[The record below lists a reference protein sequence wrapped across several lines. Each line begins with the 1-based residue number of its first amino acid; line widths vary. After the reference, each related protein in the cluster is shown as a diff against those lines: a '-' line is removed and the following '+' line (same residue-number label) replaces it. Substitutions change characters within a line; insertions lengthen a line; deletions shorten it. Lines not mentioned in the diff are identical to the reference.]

1 MICYDNITI
10 KSGETLVALT
20 EKKNPKKHEHRY
32 HLQQQAALAVKTFIF
47 PGYIKE
53 DSSYIIEMT
62 VTCWDLIPDAP

>member
-1 MICYDNITI
+1 MLRQHYHQIWWDI
-10 KSGETLVALT
+10 SGINW
-20 EKKNPKKHEHRY
+20 KKTPKKHEHRY

-62 VTCWDLIPDAP
+62 MTFWDLIPDAP